1 MSGIIK
7 KIHFDHFRGTSGI
20 DIDLRRLDIDQC
32 PLPPGSTQLNIFAAS
47 DKCKKRT
54 TEVSTFTFTF
64 SSRQEYIRLDANNF
78 QMMKF
83 QMYVAKISK
92 NHPSSTRFVG
102 KKEKENPI
110 IPFHDPFSLSTPNYR
125 SVAVHRDPR
134 AGIPSWKLSMH
145 LQTWLLLSR
154 HQIHQS
160 ILQWHRYRGRIR
172 KVDDG
177 EFPSFFFFF
186 SLKHFR
192 KNSIRVFFISQIT
205 IVENFICKKN
215 PF

>member
-1 MSGIIK
+1 
-7 KIHFDHFRGTSGI
+7 
-20 DIDLRRLDIDQC
+20 
-32 PLPPGSTQLNIFAAS
+32 
-47 DKCKKRT
+47 
-54 TEVSTFTFTF
+54 
-64 SSRQEYIRLDANNF
+64 
-78 QMMKF
+78 MMKF
-83 QMYVAKISK
+83 QMYVPKISK

-177 EFPSFFFFF
+177 EFPSFFFFSETLSQKF
-186 SLKHFR
+186 HPCIFYLSNYNCWKFYLQKKSVLMMIYLPFWIFEIQSNVLRRRNFIWKSVMKKKR
-192 KNSIRVFFISQIT
+192 KKMYKASFVRVKFYS
-205 IVENFICKKN
+205 ENFENFYLYKLFKK
-215 PF
+215 

>member
-1 MSGIIK
+1 MRIIFK
-7 KIHFDHFRGTSGI
+7 WWNF
-20 DIDLRRLDIDQC
+20 
-32 PLPPGSTQLNIFAAS
+32 
-47 DKCKKRT
+47 KCT
-54 TEVSTFTFTF
+54 L
-64 SSRQEYIRLDANNF
+64 Q
-78 QMMKF
+78 KF
-83 QMYVAKISK
+83 QETI
-92 NHPSSTRFVG
+92 HLRFDSLE
-102 KKEKENPI
+102 KKKKENPI

-177 EFPSFFFFF
+177 EFPSFF
-186 SLKHFR
+186 SLWNTFAKIPSVYFLF
-192 KNSIRVFFISQIT
+192 VSQIT
-205 IVENFICKKN
+205 TVENFICKKD

>member
-1 MSGIIK
+1 
-7 KIHFDHFRGTSGI
+7 
-20 DIDLRRLDIDQC
+20 
-32 PLPPGSTQLNIFAAS
+32 
-47 DKCKKRT
+47 
-54 TEVSTFTFTF
+54 
-64 SSRQEYIRLDANNF
+64 
-78 QMMKF
+78 MMKF

-186 SLKHFR
+186 FSLKHFR

-205 IVENFICKKN
+205 TVENFICKKIRFN
-215 PF
+215 DDLSTVLDFRNSIERSSTTQFYLEICNEEKKKKMYKASFVRVKFYSEKREL

>member
-1 MSGIIK
+1 
-7 KIHFDHFRGTSGI
+7 
-20 DIDLRRLDIDQC
+20 
-32 PLPPGSTQLNIFAAS
+32 
-47 DKCKKRT
+47 
-54 TEVSTFTFTF
+54 
-64 SSRQEYIRLDANNF
+64 
-78 QMMKF
+78 MMKF

-177 EFPSFFFFF
+177 EFPSFFFF
-186 SLKHFR
+186 SLWNTFAKIPSVYFLLVKLQLLKILFAKKIRFNDDLSTVLNFR
-192 KNSIRVFFISQIT
+192 NSIERSSSTQFYLEICNEEKKK
-205 IVENFICKKN
+205 ENVQSEFRACKVLFWELWK
-215 PF
+215 FLLIQVV

>member
-1 MSGIIK
+1 
-7 KIHFDHFRGTSGI
+7 
-20 DIDLRRLDIDQC
+20 
-32 PLPPGSTQLNIFAAS
+32 
-47 DKCKKRT
+47 
-54 TEVSTFTFTF
+54 
-64 SSRQEYIRLDANNF
+64 
-78 QMMKF
+78 MMKF

-177 EFPSFFFFF
+177 EFPSFFFF
-186 SLKHFR
+186 SLCETLSQKFHPCIFYLSNYNCWKFYLQKKSVLMMIYLPFWIFEIQSNVLRRRNFIWKSVMKKKR
-192 KNSIRVFFISQIT
+192 KKMYKASFVRVKFYS
-205 IVENFICKKN
+205 ENFENFYLYKLFKK
-215 PF
+215 

>member
-1 MSGIIK
+1 
-7 KIHFDHFRGTSGI
+7 
-20 DIDLRRLDIDQC
+20 
-32 PLPPGSTQLNIFAAS
+32 
-47 DKCKKRT
+47 
-54 TEVSTFTFTF
+54 
-64 SSRQEYIRLDANNF
+64 
-78 QMMKF
+78 MMKF

-177 EFPSFFFFF
+177 EFSFFFFLSETLSQKF
-186 SLKHFR
+186 HPCIFYLSNYNCWKFYLQKKSVLTMIYLPFWIFEIQSNVLRRRNFIWKSVMKKKR
-192 KNSIRVFFISQIT
+192 KKMYKASFVRVKFYS
-205 IVENFICKKN
+205 ENFENFYLYKLFKK
-215 PF
+215 